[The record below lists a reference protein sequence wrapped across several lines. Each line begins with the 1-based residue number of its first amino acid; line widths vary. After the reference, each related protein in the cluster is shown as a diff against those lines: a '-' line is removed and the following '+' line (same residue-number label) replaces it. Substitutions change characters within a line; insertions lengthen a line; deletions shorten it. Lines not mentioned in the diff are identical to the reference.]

1 MDSEAERIFGIS
13 LDSVIG
19 KPIQNL
25 LPNIQT
31 ETNKVKK
38 QFLCEDAYNRYI
50 LKMLTRYKEKR
61 KSFL

>member
-31 ETNKVKK
+31 ETNKVKNNFYVK
-38 QFLCEDAYNRYI
+38 MHIGIFLRC
-50 LKMLTRYKEKR
+50 
-61 KSFL
+61 

>member
-38 QFLCEDAYNRYI
+38 QFLCEDAYRYI
-50 LKMLTRYKEKR
+50 FKMLTRYKEKR

>member
-31 ETNKVKK
+31 EINKVKK
-38 QFLCEDAYNRYI
+38 NIFKI
-50 LKMLTRYKEKR
+50 LTTKKER
-61 KSFL
+61 KSFLLTD